1 MRKALTMGALATLTV
16 ISLFCAGQE
25 SAPLAPDFELADLD
39 GQTLNL
45 SQFEGQVLVLNF
57 WATWC
62 PPCRAEIP
70 DFIEVYNEYKDKGL
84 GMIGIS
90 LDNMSEEELAPFVSD
105 YGMTYP
111 VALGTGQLVDDY
123 KPGKY
128 IPATI
133 IVDKNGRIRTRH
145 VGVMDRETLESLFL
159 EYDKE

>member
-1 MRKALTMGALATLTV
+1 MGALVALAV
-16 ISLFCAGQE
+16 MSLFCSGQE
-25 SAPLAPDFELADLD
+25 SAPQAPDFDLSD
-39 GQTLNL
+39 INGQTLNL

-70 DFIEVYNEYKDKGL
+70 DFIDVYNEYKDKGL
-84 GMIGIS
+84 AMIGVS

-111 VALGTGQLVDDY
+111 VALGTGQMVDDY
-123 KPGKY
+123 KPGRY

-133 IVDKNGRIRTRH
+133 IVDKKGRIRTRH

-159 EYDKE
+159 EYNKE

>member
-1 MRKALTMGALATLTV
+1 MRKALTMGALAALTV
-16 ISLFCAGQE
+16 ISLFCAGRE
-25 SAPLAPDFELADLD
+25 SASQAPDFKLMGLD

-70 DFIEVYNEYKDKGL
+70 DFIDVYNEYMDKGL
-84 GMIGIS
+84 AMIGIS
-90 LDNMSEEELAPFVSD
+90 LDQMSDEELAPFVSD
-105 YGMTYP
+105 YGLTYP
-111 VALGTGQLVDDY
+111 VALGTEQMVDDY

-133 IVDKNGRIRTRH
+133 IVDKKGRIRTRH
-145 VGVMDRETLESLFL
+145 VGAMDRETLESLFL
-159 EYDKE
+159 KYSSE